1 MYLQEKVIVITG
13 GARGIGLET
22 AKLFSKY
29 GAKVIALYNQS
40 FKENFDNIKFIKLD
54 VTSSRQCNEVVKK
67 IIEEYTKIDVLI
79 NNAGIINDEKIEK
92 TTSEQFDKVIDV
104 NLKGTFNITKEVVP
118 YMKKENCGNIINI
131 ASVSGLYGN
140 IGQTNYAA
148 SKAGII
154 GMTYT
159 WAKELG
165 KNNIRVNAIA
175 PGFTETDM
183 TKEIPEKIKQK
194 IKDKIILKRFAKP
207 IEIANVILFL
217 ADNSSSYITGT
228 TINVDGGIE
237 M

>member
-79 NNAGIINDEKIEK
+79 NNAGIINDAKIEK

>member
-1 MYLQEKVIVITG
+1 MNLQGKVIVITG
-13 GARGIGLET
+13 GARGIGLEA
-22 AKLFSKY
+22 AKLFSRY
-29 GAKVIALYNQS
+29 GAKVVALYNKS
-40 FKENFDNIKFIKLD
+40 FKKNFDNVKFIKLD
-54 VTSSRQCNEVVKK
+54 VTNAKQCSEVVKK
-67 IIEEYTKIDVLI
+67 IIEEYKKIDVLI
-79 NNAGIINDEKIEK
+79 NNAGIINDAKIEK

-118 YMKKENCGNIINI
+118 YMKKENFGNIINV
-131 ASVSGLYGN
+131 ASISGLYGN

-165 KNNIRVNAIA
+165 KSNIRVNAIA

-194 IKDKIILKRFAKP
+194 IKDKIILKRFAKA

-228 TINVDGGIE
+228 IINVDGGIE